1 MSSFTIENMRQGV
14 DEDGRRIKIHTS
26 ALTSELAIKAVVGKF
41 HYSGKKIETG
51 KDQYRMHI
59 NNMAATEARHGYGE
73 CIYDSGST
81 YLGEWKMDRREGFG
95 KFTYTCGD
103 VYDGQWVDGK
113 YHGRGHYTSST
124 GGDDYDGMW
133 QRDMCHGDGNYNYR
147 ELGEHYT
154 GAFEAGLR
162 SGHGTYTFADGN
174 KYVGQYWQGE
184 RHGVGTFHY
193 MESGEAEVG
202 RYHEGRDQGEG
213 ARWNASR
220 TQACRLHDGEAVEA
234 ISIEEANRIAN
245 ALGLPVPPTAGAGTG
260 IEPQQ
265 PLPSVMPTPSTN
277 FMMSND
283 QSMTPNPPGQG
294 FGWAAQPA
302 PLHSFQMNT
311 SGGAPSAAFDFS
323 TTLSGGPLPPPPPP
337 PPPSST
343 APFDFFAKPAGG
355 APLPF
360 SMEGWTPIK
369 NAEAASSTPAANPLF
384 SGFKF
389 GADGRMVW

>member
-147 ELGEHYT
+147 ELGEH
-154 GAFEAGLR
+154 
-162 SGHGTYTFADGN
+162 
-174 KYVGQYWQGE
+174 
-184 RHGVGTFHY
+184 
-193 MESGEAEVG
+193 
-202 RYHEGRDQGEG
+202 
-213 ARWNASR
+213 
-220 TQACRLHDGEAVEA
+220 
-234 ISIEEANRIAN
+234 
-245 ALGLPVPPTAGAGTG
+245 
-260 IEPQQ
+260 
-265 PLPSVMPTPSTN
+265 
-277 FMMSND
+277 
-283 QSMTPNPPGQG
+283 
-294 FGWAAQPA
+294 
-302 PLHSFQMNT
+302 
-311 SGGAPSAAFDFS
+311 
-323 TTLSGGPLPPPPPP
+323 
-337 PPPSST
+337 
-343 APFDFFAKPAGG
+343 
-355 APLPF
+355 
-360 SMEGWTPIK
+360 
-369 NAEAASSTPAANPLF
+369 
-384 SGFKF
+384 
-389 GADGRMVW
+389 